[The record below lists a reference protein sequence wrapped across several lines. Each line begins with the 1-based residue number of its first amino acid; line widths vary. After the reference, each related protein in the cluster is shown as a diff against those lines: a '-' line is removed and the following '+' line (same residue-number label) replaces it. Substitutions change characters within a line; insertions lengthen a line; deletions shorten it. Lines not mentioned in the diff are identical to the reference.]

1 MADELHQLS
10 ETQETMNELRQR
22 PNGISATLSS
32 SSSDESV
39 EEYKDDKAP
48 GNGIL
53 HKELKNLQ
61 KRSFVRQASVGSI
74 LRKDTGFVSATDEKF
89 RRKSHLD
96 TESPTTKQPSK
107 RFFNRQASSV
117 NDEDDVSADANGG
130 KAHQSWQ
137 LGCYNSCIKDSC
149 CLKWLKKVYEILFV
163 GRFLF
168 VFLAV
173 AAFLFMI
180 VLFILNSYQPDS
192 DYVIIKQTTEQLL
205 YYKTYYETFEKGGPI
220 FYFVSKIAPGVVAKT
235 FFDYM
240 RKEISRLSNEYNFS
254 QSGFQNRVSITM
266 NTLIESKKT
275 DLADGDKR
283 LEFEMRTVKDVSLSE
298 LVPNEAAQ
306 HAIKTAGERVD
317 TNEEGPSKIFLNKTF
332 SLYIRIVNIISY
344 FLTSVFLLLLLVL
357 FSFSF
362 CFF

>member
-1 MADELHQLS
+1 MDELHQLS
-10 ETQETMNELRQR
+10 ETQETIGNELRQR
-22 PNGISATLSS
+22 PNGIRAMLPS

-39 EEYKDDKAP
+39 EEYKEPLP
-48 GNGIL
+48 GDNML
-53 HKELKNLQ
+53 DKELRNLTPL
-61 KRSFVRQASVGSI
+61 KTKPLLRTMTKGSL
-74 LRKDTGFVSATDEKF
+74 LRFNTGFVSATTGVE

-107 RFFNRQASSV
+107 RFFTRQASLD
-117 NDEDDVSADANGG
+117 DEDDDSADANRG

-137 LGCYNSCIKDSC
+137 LGCIKYINTLVEDSC
-149 CLKWLKKVYEILFV
+149 CLKYMKFLYEILFV

-173 AAFLFMI
+173 AAFIFMI

-240 RKEISRLSNEYNFS
+240 
-254 QSGFQNRVSITM
+254 
-266 NTLIESKKT
+266 
-275 DLADGDKR
+275 A
-283 LEFEMRTVKDVSLSE
+283 
-298 LVPNEAAQ
+298 
-306 HAIKTAGERVD
+306 
-317 TNEEGPSKIFLNKTF
+317 
-332 SLYIRIVNIISY
+332 
-344 FLTSVFLLLLLVL
+344 
-357 FSFSF
+357 
-362 CFF
+362 